1 MSEQPKFTEEQM
13 SIIKRMVMPTNFD
26 PSFIKRKYLDVAYG
40 TLPEQTLDVYL
51 PDEGDGP
58 FPLIIYVH
66 GGGWSMGTKTEGAL
80 DCIIDARTMGYALIT
95 VNYRLA
101 PKAVFPDFLY
111 DVKTAVRWARAHA
124 KEYGF
129 DPDRFGMVGDSAGGH
144 LTLMVGFTAGHPE
157 YEGEE
162 FGWPGVSSEVQAI
175 IDMYG
180 PSILTADKD
189 ELLAESGVP
198 PISLGGGGNANGKA
212 PSIFDSA
219 FTSDPRMLELISP
232 ITYVHRN
239 IPPIMIQQGMR
250 DPIVPMQHS
259 TRLAEKIDRVC
270 GKGRVDLRL
279 YPERTHSD
287 GAFMTKENCE
297 EAVAFFDRYLK

>member
-1 MSEQPKFTEEQM
+1 MTERPNMSEEQL
-13 SIIKRMVMPTNFD
+13 SILKRMALPTNFD
-26 PSFIKRKYLDVAYG
+26 PSYLKRKYLDIQYG

-66 GGGWSMGTKTEGAL
+66 GGAWSMGTKTEGAL
-80 DCIIDARTMGYALIT
+80 DCIKDALHMGYALMT

-124 KEYGF
+124 KEYLF
-129 DPDRFGMVGDSAGGH
+129 DPERFGMIGDSAGGH
-144 LTLMVGFTAGHPE
+144 LALMIAFTAGHPE

-162 FGWPGVSSEVQAI
+162 FGWAGERSDVQAV

-180 PSILTADKD
+180 PSILNADSDKFL
-189 ELLAESGVP
+189 EESGVP
-198 PISLGGGGNANGKA
+198 KISFSSSFGDGNSK
-212 PSIFDSA
+212 STIFDVA
-219 FTSDPRMLELISP
+219 FTHDVRMLELISP
-232 ITYVHRN
+232 ITYVHRS
-239 IPPIMIQQGMR
+239 IPPLMIQQGMR

-259 TRLAEKIDRVC
+259 TLLAEKIDRVC
-270 GKGRVDLRL
+270 GEGRVDLRL

-287 GAFMTKENCE
+287 AAFMTGENCK
-297 EAVAFFDRYLK
+297 EAVAFFDKHLK